1 MVSEREKVVTYSRP
15 RKYVHS
21 SGSDPPELG
30 YVDIRTLAEGVCRYD
45 LNEMDVAWLELINEE
60 FREMGNFNKPAALN
74 TSCILSK
81 STLA

>member
-1 MVSEREKVVTYSRP
+1 MLLHSFRVVAESEKVVTYNRP

-60 FREMGNFNKPAALN
+60 FREMGNVY
-74 TSCILSK
+74 
-81 STLA
+81 